1 MPQTELMAVKN
12 EKLLNLLLHPAVLAI
27 PLFIVILLIS
37 DLSISPYLLTI
48 ENIRQN
54 KDPGEAVLYDDINSD
69 TILERIR
76 AYNLKTN
83 ATVFTTTENNTV
95 YEAWN
100 LQGYWY
106 ETPDFILHDY
116 DRDGIKEMYALTVRS
131 GDSLNVNRLALKKG
145 QIDREGKFVSKVERF
160 NGVLDQVICIHGFYD
175 MSGDGVEDF
184 IFCLS
189 AGFTLQPRAF
199 YGWDLVHDTLFRS
212 PEAGIK
218 YNQSYRMVHPGK
230 SPPDRPLLFV
240 LNSATDNYKYPY
252 PHPYPD
258 TASYAV
264 VFTSGFE
271 YLFEPKYLGGGPQ
284 SKTLTYP
291 MSAADEINIFAL
303 TFDRRKSSNRTAL
316 NLMDQTGTVLE
327 SAITDIFDQGS
338 NNIIF
343 NQIPHFFAFNNG
355 STRIGTIDQKLDF
368 NEKADISGSF
378 HPLLSIN
385 LDQDD
390 DEELILLHW
399 NSQEIGILQDNYRD
413 FVSVN
418 TPPFGPTKSQISVIH
433 ISPRNSRLFI
443 HTDSHSF
450 ILDYEQN
457 KFYSLRFLLFM
468 LIYGLI
474 CGLLYLFRRIFTY
487 TISRRTE
494 HERLLLDYQLQTVM
508 NQLNPHFTFN
518 AINSIGDA
526 VLEGRNQEA
535 YTYFSKLSAL
545 IRKST
550 SHALEPY
557 KTLGE
562 EIQFVR
568 EYLDIE
574 KYRFG
579 DKLNWILD
587 VAPDVDL
594 RIKVPKMLIHIFVE
608 NALKHGIFH
617 LKKGGQ
623 VDILAM
629 SREEHTEISITDNG
643 VGFRSAFEIERTKG
657 QGLHILDKYL
667 EIYNSSQKHQITYQI
682 LDRQE
687 EDGPGTR
694 VVIQI
699 K

>member
-1 MPQTELMAVKN
+1 MALKN
-12 EKLLNLLLHPAVLAI
+12 DKLLNLLLHPAVLAI
-27 PLFIVILLIS
+27 PIFLAILLFS
-37 DLSISPYLLTI
+37 DLSIAPYHLTI
-48 ENIRQN
+48 ENIKLNSDTR
-54 KDPGEAVLYDDINSD
+54 ETVLYDDINSD
-69 TILERIR
+69 STQERIR
-76 AYNLKTN
+76 TYDLKTN

-106 ETPDFILHDY
+106 EKPDFILHDY
-116 DRDGIKEMYALTVRS
+116 DGDGIKEMFAMTVRS
-131 GDSLNVNRLALKKG
+131 GDSLYVNRLALKKG
-145 QIDREGKFVSKVERF
+145 QIDRESKFVSRMGRF
-160 NGVLDQVICIHGFYD
+160 NGVLDQVIFLHGFSD
-175 MSGDGVEDF
+175 MSGDGIEDF
-184 IFCLS
+184 IFCVA

-264 VFTSGFE
+264 VFTSDFE

-378 HPLLSIN
+378 HPVLSIN

-413 FVSVN
+413 FVRVN

-433 ISPRNSRLFI
+433 ISPRNSSIFV
-443 HTDSHSF
+443 HSESHNYQ
-450 ILDYEQN
+450 LLYEKN
-457 KFYSLRFLLFM
+457 RFYALRFFLYL

-487 TISRRTE
+487 TNSRRME
-494 HERLLLDYQLQTVM
+494 RERLLLDYQLQTIM

-535 YTYFSKLSAL
+535 YTYFTKLSAL

-550 SHALEPY
+550 THALEPY

-568 EYLDIE
+568 EYLEIE

-579 DKLNWILD
+579 NKLNWTMEVDPGLD
-587 VAPDVDL
+587 L
-594 RIKVPKMLIHIFVE
+594 SIKVPKMLIHIFVE
-608 NALKHGIFH
+608 NTLKHGIFH
-617 LKKGGQ
+617 LKKEGQ

-629 SREEHTEISITDNG
+629 NKEDHTEISITDNG
-643 VGFRSAFEIERTKG
+643 VGFSSAFKIERTKG
-657 QGLHILDKYL
+657 RGLSILDKYL
-667 EIYNSSQKHQITYQI
+667 EIYNSSQNHQISYQI
-682 LDRQE
+682 SDLSDTE
-687 EDGPGTR
+687 MPGTR